1 LNRLG
6 AVYYNRGQWTEAVFY
21 VGQALALRERLGD
34 VVGYARSL
42 NNLGILKWAGG
53 DWDGAQ
59 SDYQRAVEMHES
71 IGEAEGLVQAGTNL
85 GLLYTDRGDWVR
97 AEAMLQRSLAI
108 AQRIAHPYELATSHM
123 NLGRLYLFQERW
135 PDSARHLNAAVS
147 LYEEAG
153 ARENFNL
160 KDTYYLQGVLALE
173 QGEFEAAQHWAKR
186 SLDLLR
192 ATRIE
197 QSSSPEWGSYEVLMG
212 RISLAKGDLEKANQY
227 LNRAVSI
234 LQNGG
239 QAIETARALYW
250 RACVSLKQNRPSEA
264 RGDLETGRTMLEQ
277 LGAIAD
283 LQRVDQLLAKVDTTS

>member
-1 LNRLG
+1 
-6 AVYYNRGQWTEAVFY
+6 
-21 VGQALALRERLGD
+21 VGQALTLRERLGD

-42 NNLGILKWAGG
+42 NNLGILKWASG
-53 DWDGAQ
+53 DWNGAQ

-97 AEAMLQRSLAI
+97 ADAMLQRSLAI
-108 AQRIAHPYELATSHM
+108 AQRIAHPFELATSHM

-135 PDSARHLNAAVS
+135 LESAQHLSAAVN

-173 QGEFEAAQHWAKR
+173 QGQIEAAQHWAKR

-192 ATRIE
+192 EAEATRTE
-197 QSSSPEWGSYEVLMG
+197 QGNSPEWGNYEVLVG
-212 RISLAKGDLEKANQY
+212 RISLAKHDATNAYQHLD
-227 LNRAVSI
+227 RAVTI
-234 LQNGG
+234 LRSGG
-239 QAIETARALYW
+239 QAIEAARALYW
-250 RACVSLKQNRPSEA
+250 RARVLLKQNRHNDA
-264 RGDLETGRTMLEQ
+264 RQDLEASRTILEQ
-277 LGAIAD
+277 LGAVAD
-283 LQRVDQLLAKVDTTS
+283 LQHVDKQLAELTTAS

>member
-1 LNRLG
+1 
-6 AVYYNRGQWTEAVFY
+6 VE
-21 VGQALALRERLGD
+21 QALALRERLGD

-42 NNLGILKWAGG
+42 NNLGILKWASG

-59 SDYQRAVEMHES
+59 SAYQRAVEMHES

-135 PDSARHLNAAVS
+135 PDSARHLTAAVS

-173 QGEFEAAQHWAKR
+173 QGQIEAAQHWAKR

-192 ATRIE
+192 EATRTE
-197 QSSSPEWGSYEVLMG
+197 QGNSPEWGNYEVLTG
-212 RISLAKGDLEKANQY
+212 RIGLTKRDFTNAQRHLD
-227 LNRAVSI
+227 RAVTI
-234 LQNGG
+234 LQDGG
-239 QAIETARALYW
+239 QAIEAARALYW
-250 RACVSLKQNRPSEA
+250 RGRVAVNQNRFAEA
-264 RGDLETGRTMLEQ
+264 QKDFEASRIILEQ
-277 LGAIAD
+277 LGAAAD
-283 LQRVDQLLAKVDTTS
+283 LPRVDRQLAELKKTP

>member
-1 LNRLG
+1 
-6 AVYYNRGQWTEAVFY
+6 
-21 VGQALALRERLGD
+21 LGD

-42 NNLGILKWAGG
+42 NNLGILKWASG

-85 GLLYTDRGDWVR
+85 GLLYTDRGDWIR

-123 NLGRLYLFQERW
+123 NLGRLYLFQDRW
-135 PDSARHLNAAVS
+135 LDSARHLTAAVN

-173 QGEFEAAQHWAKR
+173 QGQVDAAQQWAKR

-192 ATRIE
+192 EATRTD
-197 QSSSPEWGSYEVLMG
+197 QGSSPEWGNYEVLTG
-212 RISLAKGDLEKANQY
+212 RISLVKRDLAGAQRH
-227 LNRAVSI
+227 LDRAVTI

-250 RACVSLKQNRPSEA
+250 RGRLGLSQNRVNEA
-264 RGDLETGRTMLEQ
+264 RQDFEASRIILEQ
-277 LGAIAD
+277 LGASAD
-283 LQRVDQLLAKVDTTS
+283 LPRVLKQLAELQQVP